1 MSPSLKSEDV
11 WVGRIAGSD
20 REFRIESIRDDK
32 MEVSFWGAEMTT
44 DPNLNVFVYRS
55 LTDSSLEPSVS
66 NKAGMW
72 FAFPLYPGK
81 TWEDSY
87 DWEVRGAAPVKG
99 KAEDRG
105 KVIGWEEVQ
114 VPAGS
119 FRALKVEVESRF
131 YGKGGMADDATL
143 IYCYAPQVNR
153 FVKFDYRSIYEGTLI
168 AELVRYKPSKSAN

>member
-1 MSPSLKSEDV
+1 VSPSLKSEDV

-143 IYCYAPQVNR
+143 VYWYAR
-153 FVKFDYRSIYEGTLI
+153 RSI
-168 AELVRYKPSKSAN
+168 VS

>member
-1 MSPSLKSEDV
+1 
-11 WVGRIAGSD
+11 
-20 REFRIESIRDDK
+20 
-32 MEVSFWGAEMTT
+32 
-44 DPNLNVFVYRS
+44 
-55 LTDSSLEPSVS
+55 
-66 NKAGMW
+66 MW

-119 FRALKVEVESRF
+119 FRALKVEVERRF

-143 IYCYAPQVNR
+143 VYWYTP
-153 FVKFDYRSIYEGTLI
+153 RSI
-168 AELVRYKPSKSAN
+168 VS

>member
-55 LTDSSLEPSVS
+55 LTDSSSEPSVS
-66 NKAGMW
+66 NKARMW

-87 DWEVRGAAPVKG
+87 DWEVRG
-99 KAEDRG
+99 DRRG
-105 KVIGWEEVQ
+105 
-114 VPAGS
+114 
-119 FRALKVEVESRF
+119 
-131 YGKGGMADDATL
+131 
-143 IYCYAPQVNR
+143 
-153 FVKFDYRSIYEGTLI
+153 
-168 AELVRYKPSKSAN
+168 